1 MWAIVVAAS
10 SLALSPHVRA
20 TDPVIAAVLA
30 TSLDESAVIQKLAG
44 AIEGSNLLVYLARGD
59 CPRPATACLMMA
71 GGGPEVRYVR
81 INFTLPSGLGRARA
95 WSRDE
100 LSISI
105 AHELQHAAE
114 IAAWPEVTDGP
125 SLQSAYLRRGLDR
138 GGSHLDTDAAIDAG
152 EARRVELLRNSR
164 RVPGRRAGA
173 STVARQGG
181 R

>member
-1 MWAIVVAAS
+1 MWAMVVAAS

-30 TSLDESAVIQKLAG
+30 TSLDESAVVQKFVG
-44 AIEGSNLLVYLARGD
+44 VIEGSNLLVYLSRGD

-95 WSRDE
+95 WFRDE

-114 IAAWPEVTDGP
+114 IAEWPEVTDGP
-125 SLQSAYLRRGLDR
+125 SLQAAYLNRGLSCR
-138 GGSHLDTDAAIDAG
+138 RCPLDTGAAIEAG
-152 EARRVELLRNSR
+152 EARRLELRHGSR
-164 RVPGRRAGA
+164 PVPSNRSGAARDARR
-173 STVARQGG
+173 GG